1 MFCTINLATLLDNYQ
16 SWQPESYCV
25 MIQCN
30 SNQTRKIICKHHS
43 KWPVTL
49 PNLYAMRLTDFY
61 NEQKSTILHT
71 MYSSTH
77 EVHTFTR
84 LEHIYSTILETTGF
98 CLLLIYNWHNSCLK
112 LNQVKRLF
120 CVDYILH
127 AMSRLIQ
134 NNITTWYV
142 IDAGV
147 LILFQLSLFDYIL
160 LNYEVG
166 LHHNTTLEDMHFWA
180 GCNNSKLTL
189 TIPYSNSLYSKHLQH
204 VMAN

>member
-1 MFCTINLATLLDNYQ
+1 MFSTINLATLLDHYQ
-16 SWQPESYCV
+16 SRQPESYCV

-43 KWPVTL
+43 KLPVTL

-98 CLLLIYNWHNSCLK
+98 CLLLIYN
-112 LNQVKRLF
+112 
-120 CVDYILH
+120 
-127 AMSRLIQ
+127 
-134 NNITTWYV
+134 
-142 IDAGV
+142 
-147 LILFQLSLFDYIL
+147 
-160 LNYEVG
+160 
-166 LHHNTTLEDMHFWA
+166 
-180 GCNNSKLTL
+180 
-189 TIPYSNSLYSKHLQH
+189 
-204 VMAN
+204 